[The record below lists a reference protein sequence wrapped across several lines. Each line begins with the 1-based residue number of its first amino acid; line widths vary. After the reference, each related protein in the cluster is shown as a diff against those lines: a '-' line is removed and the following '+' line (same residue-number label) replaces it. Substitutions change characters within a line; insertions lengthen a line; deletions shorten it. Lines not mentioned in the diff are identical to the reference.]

1 MCFVLEEKSMKKT
14 IILLFT
20 ALSMLGLVGCHDF
33 NEPIAL
39 HGGNTLGEDEILII
53 KRISSD
59 YVIAEEIKASGGVP
73 CIFRRYSDGTYENI
87 AVVDGYT
94 DLIIKNDCVYA
105 LMFNRMRKYDL
116 QSDGPYPLNP
126 EIIELF
132 SEDSLLYADHFIA
145 YDDTFL
151 YIEAYQNKIPNP
163 EYKYYKVS
171 WDGSEYSEISQDE
184 IPSQDNV

>member
-1 MCFVLEEKSMKKT
+1 MKKT
-14 IILLFT
+14 IIFLFT
-20 ALSMLGLVGCHDF
+20 ILIMLGLVGCHDF

-59 YVIAEEIKASGGVP
+59 YVIAEEIKEIGGVP
-73 CIFRRYSDGTYENI
+73 SIFRQYSDGEYENI
-87 AVVDGYT
+87 AIVDDYT

-105 LMFNRMRKYDL
+105 IMFNRMKIYDL

-132 SEDSLLYADHFIA
+132 PEDSLPYVGHFIA
-145 YDDTFL
+145 YDDIFL
-151 YIEAYQNKIPNP
+151 YIEAYQNVPNP

>member
-1 MCFVLEEKSMKKT
+1 M
-14 IILLFT
+14 
-20 ALSMLGLVGCHDF
+20 
-33 NEPIAL
+33 
-39 HGGNTLGEDEILII
+39 
-53 KRISSD
+53 
-59 YVIAEEIKASGGVP
+59 P
-73 CIFRRYSDGTYENI
+73 CIFRRHSDGTYENI

-132 SEDSLLYADHFIA
+132 PEDSLLYADHFIA

-163 EYKYYKVS
+163 EHKYYKVS

>member
-1 MCFVLEEKSMKKT
+1 MKKT
-14 IILLFT
+14 IAFVFTILI
-20 ALSMLGLVGCHDF
+20 MLGLVGCHDF

-39 HGGNTLGEDEILII
+39 HGGKTLGEEEILII

-59 YVIAEEIKASGGVP
+59 YVIAEEIKAGGGVP
-73 CIFRRYSDGTYENI
+73 SIFRQHSDGEYENI
-87 AVVDGYT
+87 AIVDGYT
-94 DLIIKNDCVYA
+94 DLIINNDCVYA
-105 LMFNRMRKYDL
+105 FMFNRIQKYDL

-132 SEDSLLYADHFIA
+132 PEDSLLYVGHFIA
-145 YDDTFL
+145 YDDIFL
-151 YIEAYQNKIPNP
+151 YIEAYQNGLNP